1 MIRRPPRSTLF
12 PYTTL
17 FRSNQF
23 AVERVDLLDHRFG
36 YGGRVK
42 VVGEVVSNQILWHD
56 LFSLLSVVCFPMARF
71 LFTQEC
77 SSSFFCLIVVGETG
91 NRQPLQFLFQLPN
104 PFLQELPLRF

>member
-56 LFSLLSVVCFPMARF
+56 FFSLFSRSEEHTSELQSPDHLVCRLL
-71 LFTQEC
+71 LEKKKT
-77 SSSFFCLIVVGETG
+77 I
-91 NRQPLQFLFQLPN
+91 
-104 PFLQELPLRF
+104 ELCDLAVFVHLLYM